1 MYYTS
6 QRAYTNI
13 VWQKLEEEDY
23 DTLLKE
29 NPFKHSIVGDVAAAA
44 NAHRNRDLYRT
55 SYNKSLIPVI
65 KITRKMAVSVLRI
78 RHILYA
84 Y

>member
-23 DTLLKE
+23 ETLLKE

-44 NAHRNRDLYRT
+44 NAHRNCDQSWT
-55 SYNKSLIPVI
+55 PYN
-65 KITRKMAVSVLRI
+65 
-78 RHILYA
+78 IL
-84 Y
+84 

>member
-23 DTLLKE
+23 ETLLKE

-44 NAHRNRDLYRT
+44 NAHRNCDY
-55 SYNKSLIPVI
+55 SW
-65 KITRKMAVSVLRI
+65 
-78 RHILYA
+78 IL
-84 Y
+84 

>member
-23 DTLLKE
+23 ETLLKE

-44 NAHRNRDLYRT
+44 NAHRNFD
-55 SYNKSLIPVI
+55 
-65 KITRKMAVSVLRI
+65 
-78 RHILYA
+78 
-84 Y
+84 

>member
-44 NAHRNRDLYRT
+44 NAHRNCDLYLA
-55 SYNKSLIPVI
+55 SLRLEIEFYRVVA
-65 KITRKMAVSVLRI
+65 KKNRSVGGKRAL
-78 RHILYA
+78 
-84 Y
+84 

>member
-13 VWQKLEEEDY
+13 VWEKLEEENY
-23 DTLLKE
+23 ETLLKVEVVKSRRSFGSPAGSPSYDLWFKE

-44 NAHRNRDLYRT
+44 NAHRD
-55 SYNKSLIPVI
+55 PD
-65 KITRKMAVSVLRI
+65 
-78 RHILYA
+78 
-84 Y
+84 